1 MPSTYQPRRPRASPL
16 WQLVHHGWAAFLAH
30 YEKRYRKDLGPLHP
44 AATATVES
52 FLRCGDLASGFT
64 RLQCSDCGHE
74 RLLAF
79 TCKGRHFCPSCH
91 QRRVRST
98 SDWIATAVCHEVPH
112 RQFVFTIP
120 KVLRGIFRK
129 RRQLLTHLF
138 HTATET
144 LRDTFF
150 ADNARRLHT
159 EPYVWNRKDIT
170 EFCRQKA
177 AKKPPK
183 PPPTPSRR
191 QPTTGENPG
200 SILT

>member
-1 MPSTYQPRRPRASPL
+1 LSTTSPL
-16 WQLVHHGWAAFLAH
+16 WQLVHHGWNAFLAD
-30 YEKRYRKDLGPLHP
+30 YESKHRKSLGPLHP
-44 AATATVES
+44 AAAATVES

-98 SDWIATAVCHEVPH
+98 SDWIATAVCHDVPH

-138 HTATET
+138 HTATI
-144 LRDTFF
+144 LRFRAGSF
-150 ADNARRLHT
+150 EWHAFGELMEAKNALRSLGEEGPHPPRSPRR
-159 EPYVWNRKDIT
+159 
-170 EFCRQKA
+170 
-177 AKKPPK
+177 
-183 PPPTPSRR
+183 
-191 QPTTGENPG
+191 
-200 SILT
+200 